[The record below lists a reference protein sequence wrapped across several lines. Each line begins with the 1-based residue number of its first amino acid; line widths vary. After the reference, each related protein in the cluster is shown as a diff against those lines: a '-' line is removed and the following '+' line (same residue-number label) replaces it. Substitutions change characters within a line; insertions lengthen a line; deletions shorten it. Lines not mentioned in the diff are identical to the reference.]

1 MLLQHVSETIKK
13 RQKILADDS
22 IVKLVWEKANEFEF
36 NAISWGYSKGDTY
49 DNTCV
54 ILTDVY
60 SNLDDEN
67 FVNVQS
73 NISTNKL
80 YVALSRSRG
89 NVYLLKKSQLNEK

>member
-1 MLLQHVSETIKK
+1 MKKIK
-13 RQKILADDS
+13 R
-22 IVKLVWEKANEFEF
+22 KASEFEF

-49 DNTCV
+49 DNTCI

-60 SNLDDEN
+60 SNLEDED

-80 YVALSRSRG
+80 HVALSRSCG
-89 NVYLLKKSQLNEK
+89 NVYLLKRCQLNEK